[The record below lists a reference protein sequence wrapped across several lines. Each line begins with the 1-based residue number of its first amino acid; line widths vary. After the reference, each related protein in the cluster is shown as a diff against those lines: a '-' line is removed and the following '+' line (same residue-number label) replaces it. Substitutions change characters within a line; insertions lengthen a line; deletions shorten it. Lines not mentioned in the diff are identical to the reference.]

1 MIGGEKGEEKKMKST
16 ELRLGNY
23 VTGFQNTI
31 RKVSG
36 ILDDGHVYTSDIV
49 NGEFTIESDNDL
61 QGISL
66 SPDILLKTGFEKIS
80 TFTITKAMT
89 YDLGRDRYLSIGSIG
104 SPNEMIWLCSN
115 GSGGI
120 TSDLI
125 YLHNFDYDGKLY
137 LHKLQNIVHSLT
149 GAELKSKL
157 T

>member
-36 ILDDGHVYTSDIV
+36 ILDDGQVYTSDIV

-66 SPDILLKTGFEKIS
+66 SPDILLKVGFIYEAGLYSIVTTTCHYINLRHLENGLFRIDS
-80 TFTITKAMT
+80 LV
-89 YDLGRDRYLSIGSIG
+89 DLEYI
-104 SPNEMIWLCSN
+104 
-115 GSGGI
+115 
-120 TSDLI
+120 
-125 YLHNFDYDGKLY
+125 HQ
-137 LHKLQNIVHSLT
+137 LQNLFFCLC
-149 GAELKSKL
+149 GKELEINL
-157 T
+157 V